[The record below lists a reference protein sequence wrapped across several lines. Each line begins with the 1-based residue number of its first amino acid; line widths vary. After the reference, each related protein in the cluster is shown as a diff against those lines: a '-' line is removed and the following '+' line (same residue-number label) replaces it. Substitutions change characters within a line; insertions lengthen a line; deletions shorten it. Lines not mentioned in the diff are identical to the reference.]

1 MSWTAR
7 LRRLVRRLF
16 LFTSM
21 VTGSIA
27 GAIDNYEFTVE
38 KELRDKQLEAVNEM
52 PEDAVDA
59 AMQANRRT
67 NAWDDMPLHGPPDL
81 M

>member
-1 MSWTAR
+1 MSR
-7 LRRLVRRLF
+7 IRRFIRRLF
-16 LFTSM
+16 LFISM

-27 GAIDNYEFTVE
+27 SAIDNYEFTVE
-38 KELRDKQLEAVNEM
+38 KELRDKQLEAVNEI

-67 NAWDDMPLHGPPDL
+67 SAWDDMPLHGPPDL
-81 M
+81 Q